1 MRGLVKVTESS
12 AVEAALLERIE
23 ALFAEHVD
31 AVFNVAYRVLWNRD
45 DAEDVAQ
52 ATFVKAFLRL
62 HQVED
67 QKKVR
72 PWLLQV
78 AYREA
83 ITVLRRRRDVP
94 VDPVDLPAVE
104 SDARGPEDAA
114 VMSAMATHI
123 SAALMTMD
131 ADERLAVVLRDV
143 EELPMR
149 EVAEVLGVGLS
160 AAKMRVHR
168 GRQSLRQKL
177 EHLEVF

>member
-1 MRGLVKVTESS
+1 MSS
-12 AVEAALLERIE
+12 AIERSLYERIE
-23 ALFAEHVD
+23 ALFAEHID
-31 AVFNVAYRVLWNRD
+31 AVFNVAYRVVWNRD
-45 DAEDVAQ
+45 DAEDIAQ

-62 HQVED
+62 HQVAD
-67 QKKVR
+67 QDKVR

-94 VDPVDLPAVE
+94 VDPLDLPVE
-104 SDARGPEDAA
+104 ASEARGPEEVAIAKEMAA
-114 VMSAMATHI
+114 HI
-123 SAALMTMD
+123 SRALMAMD
-131 ADERLAVVLRDV
+131 EDERVAVVLRDV
-143 EELPMR
+143 EELSMR

-168 GRQSLRQKL
+168 GRQSLRRRL

>member
-1 MRGLVKVTESS
+1 MKAPASS
-12 AVEAALLERIE
+12 SIEQALYQRIE

-31 AVFNVAYRVLWNRD
+31 GVFNVAYRVLWNRD

-62 HQVED
+62 DQLED
-67 QKKVR
+67 QTKVR

-83 ITVLRRRRDVP
+83 ITVLRRRKDVP
-94 VDPVDLPAVE
+94 VDPAEMPVE
-104 SDARGPEDAA
+104 ASNEKGPEETAIAA
-114 VMSAMATHI
+114 AMADQI
-123 SAALMTMD
+123 STALMAMD
-131 ADERLAVVLRDV
+131 EDERVAVVLRDV

-149 EVAEVLGVGLS
+149 QVAEVLGVGLS

-168 GRQSLRQKL
+168 GRQSLRQRL
-177 EHLEVF
+177 ENMEVL